1 MSLEESEAEVPENY
15 VKLISSD
22 GFEFIIDEEC
32 AKYSKVI
39 RTNLESGFRESRTR
53 CIPLNDIR
61 GELLEKACQYLY
73 HIRRYNNVM
82 KAQSLRLS
90 NLSIS
95 NNIVSGSGSGGG
107 GGSSRL
113 YMNGG
118 RSTTS
123 SSLKDLEKFDE
134 LPDDALT
141 VLELLLIASY
151 LDI

>member
-1 MSLEESEAEVPENY
+1 
-15 VKLISSD
+15 
-22 GFEFIIDEEC
+22 
-32 AKYSKVI
+32 
-39 RTNLESGFRESRTR
+39 
-53 CIPLNDIR
+53 
-61 GELLEKACQYLY
+61 
-73 HIRRYNNVM
+73 M